1 MATIIY
7 GLVIAIHVVAS
18 LVLIAV
24 ILLQAGRGGGLS
36 ETFGGSST
44 QTILGTKTSV
54 FLKRATAASA
64 VIYILT
70 CLTLAV
76 LTSHQGRS
84 LVSRGTSF
92 PVSMPGMPAGQT
104 NQPPQSQPP
113 APQPLPDDSVDF

>member
-1 MATIIY
+1 MILY

-36 ETFGGSST
+36 ESFGASST
-44 QTILGTKTSV
+44 QSILGTKTSV

-70 CLTLAV
+70 CLSLAV
-76 LTSHQGRS
+76 MTSHRGRS
-84 LVSRGTSF
+84 LVTNRERAPIAAQGSQA
-92 PVSMPGMPAGQT
+92 PAGAVPFADT
-104 NQPPQSQPP
+104 
-113 APQPLPDDSVDF
+113 SVDY